1 MINLF
6 RRPTESSFQIRS
18 EERDRELDRELVVRI
33 ALALDGAVQAT
44 EAQKNGLR
52 NRMDE
57 VISIAAIVGGNEID
71 EYLTR
76 DESRSKI
83 LLASD
88 AEIKRGQAR
97 LETLGQHLSHFKFLK
112 AALRSRFPDCQI

>member
-6 RRPTESSFQIRS
+6 RRRTESSFQIRS
-18 EERDRELDRELVVRI
+18 VERDRELDRELIVRI
-33 ALALDGAVQAT
+33 AVALDQAVQVT

-76 DESRSKI
+76 DEGRSNI

-88 AEIKRGQAR
+88 AEIRRGQAR
-97 LETLGQHLSHFKFLK
+97 LGTLGQRLSHF
-112 AALRSRFPDCQI
+112 

>member
-6 RRPTESSFQIRS
+6 RRRTESSFQIRS
-18 EERDRELDRELVVRI
+18 AERDGGLDRELIVRI
-33 ALALDGAVQAT
+33 ALALDEAVQET

-76 DESRSKI
+76 DEGRSNI

-88 AEIKRGQAR
+88 SEIKRGQAR
-97 LETLGQHLSHFKFLK
+97 LESLGQNLSHFKFLK
-112 AALRSRFPDCQI
+112 AALRSRFPDF